1 MKKTMMIE
9 LPKENMT
16 NGKFRTDRKTSQVC
30 VIPNTEDNRTSI
42 RHINKLAKQQNSHFR
57 LKMRYRCPKEGK
69 HYGWHGDVACED
81 ARGIGIYIVGA
92 TANSIIQKNHSEIG
106 RQDDEMDKVLL
117 ENLRLKEKEVE
128 LRKTYET
135 YHNAMKEKNA
145 EIERMQSEIW
155 MLKEN
160 IATKDALENLESACE
175 DYKNKKDEDDVY
187 EKMCDMVGSLW
198 NYNKETQV

>member
-16 NGKFRTDRKTSQVC
+16 NGKFRTDHKTLQFC
-30 VIPNTEDNRTSI
+30 VIPNTEENRDSI
-42 RHINKLAKQQNSHFR
+42 RHINKLAKEQNSFFR

-69 HYGWHGDVACED
+69 HYGWGGDVACED

-117 ENLRLKEKEVE
+117 ENLRLKEEIVTLNNE
-128 LRKTYET
+128 ITS
-135 YHNAMKEKNA
+135 KNA
-145 EIERMQSEIW
+145 I
-155 MLKEN
+155 
-160 IATKDALENLESACE
+160 ENLESACGE
-175 DYKNKKDEDDVY
+175 YKDENGEDDTY

-198 NYNKETQV
+198 NYDR